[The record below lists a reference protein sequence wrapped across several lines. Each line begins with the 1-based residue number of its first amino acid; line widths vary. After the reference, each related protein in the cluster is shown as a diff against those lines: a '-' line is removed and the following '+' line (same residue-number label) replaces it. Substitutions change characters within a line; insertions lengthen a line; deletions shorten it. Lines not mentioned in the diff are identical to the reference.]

1 MEYPLHPY
9 HISIFQTALL
19 PGEVENHASRLKKF
33 DSKYQDSIKIAHPLS
48 QLGNTNIP
56 DWTALTKS

>member
-1 MEYPLHPY
+1 MEYPL
-9 HISIFQTALL
+9 FQTALL